1 MSVARMLPEP
11 LFDDLIPTA
20 APAPVTT
27 APVPDPV
34 ASAFVAPRDPD
45 RFELKYW
52 LPESATE
59 AALEYAR
66 PYLILDPEI
75 AKRGLLQQCSTSLYL
90 DTPDL
95 ASFRTHVDGAPD
107 RFKLRVRAYGDPPA
121 GMAFFEIKRKLDS
134 RGVKTRAAVP
144 LEHVQAYLEGR
155 YERLPDSMKPSV
167 RRNLESFL
175 YAQLS
180 SQAQPFLLVRAF
192 RESYCSADP
201 REEVRMTF
209 DRRICYQPARG
220 ASFDHDP
227 DAWIPIN
234 GLEQHGQHGD
244 HTLIELKFAKLPPM
258 WMKRVIQ
265 QLGLARVSFSK
276 YCAAVR
282 SHLDQKAQIDR
293 VWDMVPRLG

>member
-1 MSVARMLPEP
+1 MSVARLLPDP
-11 LFDDLIPTA
+11 LFDAP
-20 APAPVTT
+20 PAPEP
-27 APVPDPV
+27 A
-34 ASAFVAPRDPD
+34 ASAAVAFVAPRDPD

-52 LPESATE
+52 VPEALTR
-59 AALEYAR
+59 AALEYGR
-66 PYLILDPEI
+66 PYLVLDPEI
-75 AKRGLLQQCSTSLYL
+75 SKRGLLHQCSTSLYL
-90 DTPDL
+90 ETPDL

-107 RFKLRVRAYGDPPA
+107 RFKLRIRAYGDPPA

-144 LEHVQAYLEGR
+144 LESVQAYLEGR
-155 YERLPDSMKPSV
+155 YERLPDSMKPSA

-180 SQAQPFLLVRAF
+180 TQAQPFLLVRAF
-192 RESYCSADP
+192 RESYCSLDP

-227 DAWIPIN
+227 NGWIPIN
-234 GLEQHGQHGD
+234 GEEQHGQQGEHA
-244 HTLIELKFAKLPPM
+244 LIELKFAKLPPL

-276 YCAAVR
+276 YCAAVN
-282 SHLDQKAQIDR
+282 SHLDQSLQHDR
-293 VWDMVPRLG
+293 MLDSVSRR

>member
-1 MSVARMLPEP
+1 MAIARP
-11 LFDDLIPTA
+11 LSQPSAGDVGGSPPKA
-20 APAPVTT
+20 SEAPAPFI
-27 APVPDPV
+27 A
-34 ASAFVAPRDPD
+34 ARDPD

-52 LPESATE
+52 VPEPVIKE
-59 AALEYAR
+59 ALEYGK

-75 AKRGLLQQCSTSLYL
+75 SKRGLQHQCSTSLYL
-90 DTPDL
+90 ETADL

-107 RFKLRVRAYGDPPA
+107 RFKLRVRVYGDPPA

-144 LEHVQAYLEGR
+144 LENVQAYLEGR
-155 YERLPDSMKPSV
+155 YERLPDSMKPSA

-192 RESYCSADP
+192 RESYCSVDP

-220 ASFDHDP
+220 ATFDHDP
-227 DAWIPIN
+227 NGWIPIN
-234 GLEQHGQHGD
+234 GVEEHGQQGE
-244 HTLIELKFAKLPPM
+244 HTLIEMKFAKLPPL

-265 QLGLARVSFSK
+265 QLGLSRVSFSK

-282 SHLDQKAQIDR
+282 SHLDQNAEHDR
-293 VWDMVPRLG
+293 VMNMVARAR

>member
-1 MSVARMLPEP
+1 MAVARSLPEP
-11 LFDDLIPTA
+11 SFDEA
-20 APAPVTT
+20 APAPARAA
-27 APVPDPV
+27 APT
-34 ASAFVAPRDPD
+34 FVAPRDPD

-52 LPESATE
+52 VPEEMTQ

-75 AKRGLLQQCSTSLYL
+75 AKRGLQHQCSTSLYL
-90 DTPDL
+90 ETADL

-144 LEHVQAYLEGR
+144 LESVQSYLEGR
-155 YERLPDSMKPSV
+155 YDRLPDSMKPSA

-180 SQAQPFLLVRAF
+180 SQAQPFLLVRAY

-201 REEVRMTF
+201 REETRMTF

-227 DAWIPIN
+227 NGWIPIN
-234 GLEQHGQHGD
+234 GEEEHGQQGE
-244 HTLIELKFAKLPPM
+244 HTLIEMKFAKLPPF

-282 SHLDQKAQIDR
+282 SHLDQKEAPDR
-293 VWDMVPRLG
+293 VWDAVPRSV